1 MKKNV
6 LSNMKK
12 AYDNIEI
19 PEELQERVKQG
30 IKTGKQKEGKN
41 TTICMKW
48 SFRIGSVIAAAVL
61 AFGLLLHFNEKAAYA
76 LSKVP
81 VLGNVVKIVTFRDFE
96 DNTGEMSAS
105 VRVPEVKVTGKD
117 QKADEDASKKLNAQI
132 KKYTD
137 KIIDEYWKDVKE
149 TKGKGRENVTIDYEV
164 VTNTKRLFSL
174 KINSSVQINTSS
186 DEAKVYHI
194 DKKTGKCITLED
206 IFKDNTDYRAV
217 LTKEIK
223 KQMRNNMKTDKEKVY
238 FIDKK
243 GMNWTGV
250 GKEADFYINNKKE
263 LVMLFDK
270 YEVAPGYMGACQFCI
285 PQERIQNII
294 KKEYF
299 VK

>member
-1 MKKNV
+1 MYEVEFPYWKCYSGCRAGV
-6 LSNMKK
+6 
-12 AYDNIEI
+12 
-19 PEELQERVKQG
+19 
-30 IKTGKQKEGKN
+30 
-41 TTICMKW
+41 
-48 SFRIGSVIAAAVL
+48 
-61 AFGLLLHFNEKAAYA
+61 GLLLHFNEKAAYA

-81 VLGNVVKIVTFRDFE
+81 VLGNIVKIVTFRDFE

-270 YEVAPGYMGACQFCI
+270 YEVAPWYMGACQFCI

>member
-1 MKKNV
+1 M
-6 LSNMKK
+6 
-12 AYDNIEI
+12 
-19 PEELQERVKQG
+19 
-30 IKTGKQKEGKN
+30 
-41 TTICMKW
+41 
-48 SFRIGSVIAAAVL
+48 
-61 AFGLLLHFNEKAAYA
+61 
-76 LSKVP
+76 
-81 VLGNVVKIVTFRDFE
+81 
-96 DNTGEMSAS
+96 
-105 VRVPEVKVTGKD
+105 
-117 QKADEDASKKLNAQI
+117 
-132 KKYTD
+132 
-137 KIIDEYWKDVKE
+137 
-149 TKGKGRENVTIDYEV
+149 TIDYEV
-164 VTNTKRLFSL
+164 ITNTKRLFSL
-174 KINSSVQINTSS
+174 KINSIVQINTSS

>member
-30 IKTGKQKEGKN
+30 IKTGKQKESKN

-81 VLGNVVKIVTFRDFE
+81 VLGNIVKIVTFRDFE

-117 QKADEDASKKLNAQI
+117 KKADEDASKKLNAQI

-137 KIIDEYWKDVKE
+137 KIIDE
-149 TKGKGRENVTIDYEV
+149 
-164 VTNTKRLFSL
+164 
-174 KINSSVQINTSS
+174 
-186 DEAKVYHI
+186 
-194 DKKTGKCITLED
+194 
-206 IFKDNTDYRAV
+206 
-217 LTKEIK
+217 
-223 KQMRNNMKTDKEKVY
+223 
-238 FIDKK
+238 
-243 GMNWTGV
+243 
-250 GKEADFYINNKKE
+250 
-263 LVMLFDK
+263 
-270 YEVAPGYMGACQFCI
+270 
-285 PQERIQNII
+285 
-294 KKEYF
+294 
-299 VK
+299 

>member
-1 MKKNV
+1 M
-6 LSNMKK
+6 
-12 AYDNIEI
+12 
-19 PEELQERVKQG
+19 
-30 IKTGKQKEGKN
+30 
-41 TTICMKW
+41 
-48 SFRIGSVIAAAVL
+48 
-61 AFGLLLHFNEKAAYA
+61 LHFNKKAAYA

-81 VLGNVVKIVTFRDFE
+81 VLGNIVKIVTFRDFE

-194 DKKTGKCITLED
+194 DKKTGKCMLRRIH
-206 IFKDNTDYRAV
+206 IFALRYMYYIWKRGRSRSFAERTG
-217 LTKEIK
+217 
-223 KQMRNNMKTDKEKVY
+223 KQFKFWKNSGR
-238 FIDKK
+238 
-243 GMNWTGV
+243 
-250 GKEADFYINNKKE
+250 
-263 LVMLFDK
+263 
-270 YEVAPGYMGACQFCI
+270 
-285 PQERIQNII
+285 
-294 KKEYF
+294 
-299 VK
+299 

>member
-1 MKKNV
+1 M
-6 LSNMKK
+6 
-12 AYDNIEI
+12 
-19 PEELQERVKQG
+19 
-30 IKTGKQKEGKN
+30 
-41 TTICMKW
+41 
-48 SFRIGSVIAAAVL
+48 L

-81 VLGNVVKIVTFRDFE
+81 VLGNIVKIVTFRDFE

-250 GKEADFYINNKKE
+250 GKENLLCYLIN
-263 LVMLFDK
+263 MRWR
-270 YEVAPGYMGACQFCI
+270 PGIWGRVSFVFHKNGF
-285 PQERIQNII
+285 RI
-294 KKEYF
+294 
-299 VK
+299 

>member
-1 MKKNV
+1 MYEVEFPYWKCY
-6 LSNMKK
+6 S
-12 AYDNIEI
+12 
-19 PEELQERVKQG
+19 
-30 IKTGKQKEGKN
+30 
-41 TTICMKW
+41 
-48 SFRIGSVIAAAVL
+48 GSRAGVWIAAA
-61 AFGLLLHFNEKAAYA
+61 FYEKAAYA

-81 VLGNVVKIVTFRDFE
+81 VLGNIVKIVTFRDFE

-250 GKEADFYINNKKE
+250 GKEAIFI
-263 LVMLFDK
+263 L
-270 YEVAPGYMGACQFCI
+270 
-285 PQERIQNII
+285 II
-294 KKEYF
+294 KRTCY
-299 VK
+299 VI